1 MSSKKDLCAKC
12 NKEFEDGHILVKKE
26 GKLYHHMVGNDVPIL
41 VAIMSCSLLTE
52 SGGKVGIYYKDKFY
66 DLGKNIDKLKNINVN
81 YECMFYNQKSI
92 SGHKL
97 IGDISFLD
105 NLTPD

>member
-1 MSSKKDLCAKC
+1 MSSKKNLCAKC
-12 NKEFEDGHILVKKE
+12 NKEFEDGYFLVKKE
-26 GKLYHHMVGNDVPIL
+26 KKLYHHTVGDDVPPL

-52 SGGKVGIYYKDKFY
+52 NGGKVGIYYKDKFY
-66 DLGKNIDKLKNINVN
+66 DLEKNIDKLNGINVS
-81 YECMFYNQKSI
+81 YRCMFYDQKSI

-105 NLTPD
+105 NLIPD